1 MVLKIYIFEDLMF
14 DVDENVGESVIG
26 QGTHNVRQA

>member
-1 MVLKIYIFEDLMF
+1 MVLKKYIFEDLMF
-14 DVDENVGESVIG
+14 DVDENVDESVIG